1 MLCIAGT
8 IYIGRSNFK
17 KYSGTRFKEV
27 WIWWSAHKSP
37 PSRSWL
43 VNFKAKFYIFLKGD
57 PIFSTRKNHTV
68 FSTSIFW
75 FWNVPILSGVF
86 GILEEIL
93 QSGEIGMIFP
103 GGENGISQHPSAIT
117 SEVHKCISVSRSRY
131 LTLFTHHHTLL
142 TNE

>member
-43 VNFKAKFYIFLKGD
+43 VNFKAKFYIFLKRVWLYTLNSFNL
-57 PIFSTRKNHTV
+57 IIKFS
-68 FSTSIFW
+68 
-75 FWNVPILSGVF
+75 IL
-86 GILEEIL
+86 LNQAACDL
-93 QSGEIGMIFP
+93 DW
-103 GGENGISQHPSAIT
+103 
-117 SEVHKCISVSRSRY
+117 
-131 LTLFTHHHTLL
+131 
-142 TNE
+142 